1 MTWQG
6 KLVVKN
12 AEYARDFRPIDTE
25 CGCYTCR
32 NFSRAYLRHL
42 FKAEEVLAL
51 RLATIHNLYFLLDF
65 MRRMRQAII
74 EDRFLSF
81 RDDFWHMYEKR

>member
-1 MTWQG
+1 MRSTPAISG
-6 KLVVKN
+6 LLIRN
-12 AEYARDFRPIDTE
+12 AASIH
-25 CGCYTCR
+25 CR